1 MKIDKSYPNSQFSV
15 EGMYRKDRKKGEGG
29 IVVYFASLL
38 PSKQLKLPTSY
49 SAIEAIATESTF
61 GKQEV
66 VVLGLYRQPKASWTN
81 YYIRL
86 EDELNEVV
94 S

>member
-1 MKIDKSYPNSQFSV
+1 
-15 EGMYRKDRKKGEGG
+15 MYRKDHKKGGG
-29 IVVYFASLL
+29 IAVYFASLL
-38 PSKQLKLPTSY
+38 LSKQLRFPRSY
-49 SAIEAIATESTF
+49 RTIIEAIATESTF

-94 S
+94 SWLSLPK

>member
-1 MKIDKSYPNSQFSV
+1 V
-15 EGMYRKDRKKGEGG
+15 EDRKKGEGG
-29 IVVYFASLL
+29 FVVYFASLL
-38 PSKQLKLPTSY
+38 PSKQLKLPRSY

-66 VVLGLYRQPKASWTN
+66 VVVSLYRPPKASGTD